1 MGGKAFSVEKGLPMI
16 ENLHIPDGF
25 LWGSATADFQCEG
38 GFGEG
43 GRGLLT
49 RDFETDGNQKQPRQ
63 LTLEMPDGTRTS
75 VNSSF
80 FMCQPFPEGAKPK
93 IYDGCYYPSH
103 QAVDFYH
110 HWREDIAL
118 MAEMGFTV
126 YRFSITWSRIFPTG
140 DEAKPNEMGLRF
152 YEDVV
157 DELLSHGIQPLI
169 TICHDELPAYLAEK
183 YNGWEDRHTIDC
195 YLNLCRAL
203 FERIGF
209 KCKYW
214 LTFNEI
220 NAIAGYIATGSP
232 RTDAQTHYRC
242 IHNMFL
248 ASARAVKI
256 GHEMIPGSMFGTMFA
271 SSEVYPA
278 TCNPNDQF
286 RRMQFRHMTQF
297 FSDVMAQGV
306 YPYYA
311 RSMFRRLGVDMNGFI
326 EPGDA
331 EILAAGT
338 LDYVTFSYYRSAVI
352 HADTELERLGG
363 DTANPYLKK
372 TDWGWPIDPV
382 GLRYVM
388 NEIYDRYRKP
398 IIIVENGLGAIDEIE
413 PDGTIDDQYRIDY
426 LRDHLREM
434 AKAICIDGVECLG
447 YTMWGCFDLVS
458 LSTGEM
464 KKRYGFV
471 YIDMDDKGNGTLKR
485 SKKKSFDW
493 FKRVC
498 ATNGDNLWSED

>member
-1 MGGKAFSVEKGLPMI
+1 MGSNVKSDRKGSTMADA
-16 ENLHIPDGF
+16 LHIPDGF
-25 LWGSATADFQCEG
+25 LWGGATADFQCEG

-49 RDFETDGNQKQPRQ
+49 RDFETDGNQEQPRQ
-63 LTLEMPDGTRTS
+63 ITLKMPDGSRTS

-80 FMCQPFPEGAKPK
+80 FMCEPFPEGAVPT
-93 IYDGCYYPSH
+93 IYDDCYYPSH

-110 HWREDIAL
+110 RWREDIDY
-118 MAEMGFTV
+118 MAEMGYGV

-140 DEAKPNEMGLRF
+140 DEEAPNEEGLKF

-157 DELLSHGIQPLI
+157 DYLLSKNIQPLI
-169 TICHDELPAYLAEK
+169 TICHDEVPAYLAEK
-183 YNGWEDRHTIDC
+183 YNGWEDRHVIDC
-195 YLNLCRAL
+195 YLKLCRAL
-203 FERIGF
+203 FERIGS

-232 RTDAQTHYRC
+232 KTDPQTHYAC

-248 ASARAVKI
+248 ASAKAVVL
-256 GHEMIPGSMFGTMFA
+256 GHEMMPGSMFGTMYA
-271 SSEVYPA
+271 LSEVYPA
-278 TCNPNDQF
+278 TCNPDDVF
-286 RRMQFRHMTQF
+286 RRMQFRHMSQF
-297 FSDVMAQGV
+297 FSDVMSQGY

-311 RSMFRRLGVDMNGFI
+311 RDIFRNLGVDQAAFMQ
-326 EPGDA
+326 EGDA
-331 EILAAGT
+331 EVLAAGP
-338 LDYVTFSYYRSAVI
+338 LDYVTFSYYRSAII
-352 HADTELERLGG
+352 HADTELKRLGG
-363 DTANPYLKK
+363 DMNNPYLKNS
-372 TDWGWPIDPV
+372 DWGWPIDPV

-388 NEIYDRYRKP
+388 NEVYDRYRKP
-398 IIIVENGLGAIDEIE
+398 IFIVENGLGAYDKIE
-413 PDGTIDDQYRIDY
+413 EDGTIDDQYRIDY

-464 KKRYGFV
+464 AKRYGFV
-471 YIDMDDKGNGTLKR
+471 YVDMDDKGNGTLER
-485 SKKKSFDW
+485 RKKKSFDW
-493 FKRVC
+493 FQRVC
-498 ATNGDNLWSED
+498 ATNGDSLWED